1 MTKDSKDQK
10 PFPRTDVQSI
20 LFFSKMLNQ
29 AKQNYWFTK
38 LKVVEIVWVIKKVRH
53 MVESIKKLSVVVYID
68 YSAAVSISR
77 QISLTTSS
85 TDKLNLRLVRA
96 SQYLSMFDLFVR
108 HKANKTNIVSN
119 TLSRLQDSVSITI
132 NEPEVLEALYEQA
145 VKVTA
150 SLMNIVTHKNSSLLE
165 SYASYHVTLIEMSD
179 DFKAR
184 LFKEYA
190 KDEQ

>member
-1 MTKDSKDQK
+1 MMK
-10 PFPRTDVQSI
+10 
-20 LFFSKMLNQ
+20 
-29 AKQNYWFTK
+29 
-38 LKVVEIVWVIKKVRH
+38 
-53 MVESIKKLSVVVYID
+53 SIKKLSVVVYID

-119 TLSRLQDSVSITI
+119 TLSRLQGSISIAI
-132 NEPEVLEALYEQA
+132 NEFEILKALYEQV

-150 SLMNIVTHKNSSLLE
+150 PSMNIAAYKNSSLSE
-165 SYASYHVTLIEMSD
+165 SYISYHVTLIEMSN

-184 LFKEYA
+184 LSKEYA